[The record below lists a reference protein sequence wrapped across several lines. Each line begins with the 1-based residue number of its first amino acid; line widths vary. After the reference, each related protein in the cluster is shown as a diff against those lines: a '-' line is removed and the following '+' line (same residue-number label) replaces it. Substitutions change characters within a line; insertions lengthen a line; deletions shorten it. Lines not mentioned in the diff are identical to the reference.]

1 VATNLSGDVFV
12 TGQLSDSPDFP
23 TTSGA
28 FQPATGVS
36 RNTAF
41 VARITETTP
50 SCTYT
55 VSPDSYLF
63 YPAGGS
69 LNLSV
74 VSPSGCVWTP
84 SPSDSWIT
92 VGSGTGPGVAPLVIS
107 VAPNTGAARD
117 GSITVGT
124 SALTIAQAAASCT
137 YAVSSNSPLVFPQSG
152 GTASI
157 DVVTQ
162 PGCDWNVTD
171 VMLRLSVTSGASG
184 SGNGTVTIQA
194 APNQFSDNRN
204 LTYQTS
210 LMVAGQKESFDQYG
224 TSGKP

>member
-1 VATNLSGDVFV
+1 
-12 TGQLSDSPDFP
+12 
-23 TTSGA
+23 
-28 FQPATGVS
+28 
-36 RNTAF
+36 
-41 VARITETTP
+41 
-50 SCTYT
+50 
-55 VSPDSYLF
+55 
-63 YPAGGS
+63 
-69 LNLSV
+69 
-74 VSPSGCVWTP
+74 
-84 SPSDSWIT
+84 
-92 VGSGTGPGVAPLVIS
+92 VAPLVIS

-194 APNQFSDNRN
+194 APNQVLWLPGKKSPLINTALPENRDTSD
-204 LTYQTS
+204 LTVRAYATLMCNCYVCGLALLSKIS
-210 LMVAGQKESFDQYG
+210 LSRRPFANGPECRPREREE
-224 TSGKP
+224 T